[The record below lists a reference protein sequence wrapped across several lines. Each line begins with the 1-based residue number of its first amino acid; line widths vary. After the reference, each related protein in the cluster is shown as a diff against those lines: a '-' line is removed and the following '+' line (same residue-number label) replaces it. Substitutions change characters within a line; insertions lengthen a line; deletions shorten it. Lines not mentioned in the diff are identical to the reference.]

1 MPPAASATTA
11 ASTTAVTT
19 DATNAVT
26 TAATTAVTT
35 NAAPTAAPATGS
47 APPAA
52 DRHGSDP
59 DGRRAARVLAVCQ
72 ALYTSSVS
80 IDLTLTGLVG
90 YTLADD
96 KALATL
102 PFSLI
107 TVAAALTTIFASFL
121 MARIG
126 RRAGFVLGAGV
137 GALGGAVSVWAIFHH
152 DFWAFCAGTATVGV
166 FQAFAQYYRLA
177 AADAVGLEGKSRAIS
192 TVLTGG
198 VVAAVCGPLLAAWSK
213 DWLAPVAFAGSYALV
228 TGLGL
233 ASIVLLML
241 LYRDMAPVP
250 AAVASHD
257 APRPLGEIV
266 RQPIFA
272 AALANNALGYAVMMF
287 VMTATPIA
295 AVACGHSIGDGA
307 AIIQWH
313 LVGMFAPSLFSA
325 RLIGRFGVLPVIG
338 AGIVLSA
345 LCGVFA
351 LRSTD
356 LAHFYAALACLGVGW
371 NFMFVGGSTLL
382 AQSYRPSERART
394 QATSEFATFA
404 CSALGSLFAGQ
415 LLARFGWATINAA
428 IFPLLAV
435 AALATLAY
443 ARSARRRAAA
453 GVA

>member
-1 MPPAASATTA
+1 MPPSAAS
-11 ASTTAVTT
+11 SLS
-19 DATNAVT
+19 
-26 TAATTAVTT
+26 
-35 NAAPTAAPATGS
+35 PRS
-47 APPAA
+47 AGLR
-52 DRHGSDP
+52 DFDP
-59 DGRRAARVLAVCQ
+59 HGRRAARVVAVCQ

-107 TVAAALTTIFASFL
+107 TVAAALTTVFASFL

-152 DFWAFCAGTATVGV
+152 SFWAFCAGTTTVGV

-177 AADAVGLEGKSRAIS
+177 AADAVGMEGKSRAIS

-228 TGLGL
+228 TGLALLSIALL
-233 ASIVLLML
+233 AL
-241 LYRDMAPVP
+241 LYRDAAPVVNTASTHEP
-250 AAVASHD
+250 A
-257 APRPLGEIV
+257 RPLGEVV
-266 RQPIFA
+266 RQPIFM

-295 AVACGHSIGDGA
+295 AVACGHTIGDGA

-325 RLIGRFGVLPVIG
+325 RLIQRFGVLRVIG

-345 LCGVFA
+345 LCGVLA

-356 LAHFYAALACLGVGW
+356 LPHFYAALACLGVGW
-371 NFMFVGGSTLL
+371 NFMFVGGTTLL
-382 AQSYRPSERART
+382 TQSYRPSERART
-394 QATSEFATFA
+394 QAASEFTTFA
-404 CSALGSLFAGQ
+404 FSALGSLFAGQ

-428 IFPLLAV
+428 IFPLLGA
-435 AALATLAY
+435 AALATLGY
-443 ARSARRRAAA
+443 AWSRKQSSMREMS
-453 GVA
+453 

>member
-1 MPPAASATTA
+1 MPPSA
-11 ASTTAVTT
+11 ASTLPTRSTGLR
-19 DATNAVT
+19 DA
-26 TAATTAVTT
+26 
-35 NAAPTAAPATGS
+35 
-47 APPAA
+47 
-52 DRHGSDP
+52 DP
-59 DGRRAARVLAVCQ
+59 HGRRAARVLAVCQ

-126 RRAGFVLGAGV
+126 RRAGFVFGAGV
-137 GALGGAVSVWAIFHH
+137 GALGGAVSVWAIFHR

-177 AADAVGLEGKSRAIS
+177 AADAVGMEGKSRAIS
-192 TVLTGG
+192 TVLAGG

-228 TGLGL
+228 TGFGVLSIGL
-233 ASIVLLML
+233 LAL
-241 LYRDMAPVP
+241 LYRDAAPVAST
-250 AAVASHD
+250 AATPEA
-257 APRPLGEIV
+257 ARPLGEIV

-295 AVACGHSIGDGA
+295 AVACGHTIGDGA

-313 LVGMFAPSLFSA
+313 LVGMFAPALFSA
-325 RLIGRFGVLPVIG
+325 RLIKRFGVLPVIG

-356 LAHFYAALACLGVGW
+356 LPHFYAALACLGVGW
-371 NFMFVGGSTLL
+371 NFMFVGGTTLL
-382 AQSYRPSERART
+382 AQSYRPSERAKT
-394 QATSEFATFA
+394 QATSEFTTFA
-404 CSALGSLFAGQ
+404 FSALGSLFAGQ

-428 IFPLLAV
+428 IFPLLGA
-435 AALATLAY
+435 AALATLGY
-443 ARSARRRAAA
+443 AWSRRRQIAE
-453 GVA
+453 GVS

>member
-1 MPPAASATTA
+1 MPLPAASS
-11 ASTTAVTT
+11 ASSESSASSSVPRETGV
-19 DATNAVT
+19 D
-26 TAATTAVTT
+26 
-35 NAAPTAAPATGS
+35 PAGQ
-47 APPAA
+47 
-52 DRHGSDP
+52 RHG
-59 DGRRAARVLAVCQ
+59 RRTARVLAVCQ

-90 YTLADD
+90 YTLAND

-126 RRAGFVLGAGV
+126 RRAGFMIGAGV

-152 DFWAFCAGTATVGV
+152 SFWAFCAGTATVGI

-177 AADAVGLEGKSRAIS
+177 AADAVGLESKSRAIS

-228 TGLGL
+228 TVFGL
-233 ASIVLLML
+233 ASMALLAL
-241 LYRDMAPVP
+241 VYRDAVP
-250 AAVASHD
+250 FVATAVGHEPA
-257 APRPLGEIV
+257 RRLGKIV
-266 RQPIFA
+266 RQPIFL

-295 AVACGHSIGDGA
+295 AVACGHTIGDGA

-325 RLIGRFGVLPVIG
+325 RLIQRFGVLPVIG
-338 AGIVLSA
+338 TGILLSA
-345 LCGVFA
+345 LCGVIA

-356 LAHFYAALACLGVGW
+356 LPHFYAALACLGVGW

-382 AQSYRPSERART
+382 AQSYRSSERAKT
-394 QATSEFATFA
+394 QAASEFTTFA
-404 CSALGSLFAGQ
+404 FSALGSLFAGQ
-415 LLARFGWATINAA
+415 LLARFGWTTINVA
-428 IFPLLAV
+428 IFPLLALAAV
-435 AALATLAY
+435 ATIVY
-443 ARSARRRAAA
+443 ARSRKPQLK
-453 GVA
+453 GVLS

>member
-1 MPPAASATTA
+1 MPPSA
-11 ASTTAVTT
+11 ASTVPAHSAGLRDT
-19 DATNAVT
+19 D
-26 TAATTAVTT
+26 
-35 NAAPTAAPATGS
+35 PH
-47 APPAA
+47 
-52 DRHGSDP
+52 D
-59 DGRRAARVLAVCQ
+59 RRAARVLAVCQ

-90 YTLADD
+90 YALADD

-121 MARIG
+121 MARVG

-137 GALGGAVSVWAIFHH
+137 GALGGAVSVWAIFHQS
-152 DFWAFCAGTATVGV
+152 FWAFCAGTATVGV

-177 AADAVGLEGKSRAIS
+177 AADAVGIDDKSRAIS
-192 TVLTGG
+192 TVLAGG

-228 TGLGL
+228 TGFGL
-233 ASIVLLML
+233 LSIALLTL
-241 LYRDMAPVP
+241 LYRDKAPIASTVGARE
-250 AAVASHD
+250 AA
-257 APRPLGEIV
+257 RPLGEIV

-295 AVACGHSIGDGA
+295 AVACGHTIGDGA
-307 AIIQWH
+307 QIIQWH

-325 RLIGRFGVLPVIG
+325 RLIKHFGVLRVIG
-338 AGIVLSA
+338 AGIALSA
-345 LCGVFA
+345 LCGVLA

-356 LAHFYAALACLGVGW
+356 LPHFYAALACLGVGW

-382 AQSYRPSERART
+382 AQSYRPSERAKT
-394 QATSEFATFA
+394 QATSEFTTFA
-404 CSALGSLFAGQ
+404 FSALGSLFAGQ

-428 IFPLLAV
+428 IFPLLAA
-435 AALATLAY
+435 AALATLGY
-443 ARSARRRAAA
+443 AWSRKRQLMAEVS
-453 GVA
+453 